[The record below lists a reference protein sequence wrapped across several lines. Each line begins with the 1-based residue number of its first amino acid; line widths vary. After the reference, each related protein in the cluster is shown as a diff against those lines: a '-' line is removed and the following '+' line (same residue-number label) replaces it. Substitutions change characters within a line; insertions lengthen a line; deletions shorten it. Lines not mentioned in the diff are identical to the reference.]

1 MHRTRHRDAVE
12 AHLEFASGS
21 PIVETVLRGL
31 ADRWD
36 EIEHTG
42 TDQRQ
47 VPALA
52 RAMLRTAE
60 HLRDDTEDLLSQIE
74 AELRKH

>member
-1 MHRTRHRDAVE
+1 MQGNRHRDAVE
-12 AHLEFASGS
+12 AQLEFASGS

-36 EIEHTG
+36 EIEHTDSDKG
-42 TDQRQ
+42 Q

-60 HLRDDTEDLLSQIE
+60 HLNDDTEDLLSQIE

>member
-1 MHRTRHRDAVE
+1 MQHHRHRAAVE
-12 AHLEFASGS
+12 ARLETASGN

-36 EIEHTG
+36 EIEQTG
-42 TDQRQ
+42 TDERQ

-52 RAMLRTAE
+52 RAMLRTSE

-74 AELRKH
+74 AELRRH